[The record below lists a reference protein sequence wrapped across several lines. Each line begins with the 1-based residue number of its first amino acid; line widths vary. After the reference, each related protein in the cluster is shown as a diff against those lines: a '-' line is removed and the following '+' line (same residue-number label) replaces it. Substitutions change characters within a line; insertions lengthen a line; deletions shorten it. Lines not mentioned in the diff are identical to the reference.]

1 LLGGSSDEERRD
13 SDELLADGDVSL
25 SDEDSGHVDGFGEVS
40 LDDEGL
46 ESSLHEL
53 VDGQTKDVIELTLV
67 LVEESKT
74 DHSLDEGL
82 TFENS
87 SGIGLIHAQ
96 KDTGGLSELG
106 EHELLGPDLSLASES
121 VDTDGGEIVDQLLL
135 LEGTS
140 RVLRLLPLLLLKY
153 KHRWLESPLTRKKTT
168 PGK

>member
-1 LLGGSSDEERRD
+1 MAVHSSSPPLLPAAFLRFILPSLPVLLQEVAERRD

-25 SDEDSGHVDGFGEVS
+25 SDEDSRHVDGFGEVS

-82 TFENS
+82 TF
-87 SGIGLIHAQ
+87 
-96 KDTGGLSELG
+96 
-106 EHELLGPDLSLASES
+106 
-121 VDTDGGEIVDQLLL
+121 
-135 LEGTS
+135 
-140 RVLRLLPLLLLKY
+140 
-153 KHRWLESPLTRKKTT
+153 
-168 PGK
+168 

>member
-1 LLGGSSDEERRD
+1 MVPIDYDRLACDQRKPARTVVFRTLEGSCQLLIYCSDGSSFVVATLGTTSGLLALHSSEFAGSLARGGGKSDELLGGSSHEERRD

-40 LDDEGL
+40 LDNEGL

-82 TFENS
+82 T
-87 SGIGLIHAQ
+87 
-96 KDTGGLSELG
+96 
-106 EHELLGPDLSLASES
+106 
-121 VDTDGGEIVDQLLL
+121 
-135 LEGTS
+135 
-140 RVLRLLPLLLLKY
+140 Y
-153 KHRWLESPLTRKKTT
+153 Y
-168 PGK
+168 